1 MKEEHTCGICLGPRP
16 TQTPCGHYYHKECL
30 FKFWTQYKQD
40 YRCPTCSRT
49 PEEAIEFS
57 MEKQNNLLCTLIVQK
72 NFRMFLQKKRFQ
84 KKILGIT
91 KIQAVWKA
99 KKVRTQYNEQIY
111 KAKKTSAFRLTS
123 LKKRGLR
130 RIRECFSKLSHY
142 PNYLRL
148 IEHMKKRT
156 WNLRKIDVDIDTPD
170 NCRYFNR
177 FERKKRFRNQDWV
190 QRDMYR
196 FRKLEKKRRLEKEY
210 NDIFDNLV
218 FFYKINCNIH
228 RKILKYIKDSK
239 NVNYYTSSII
249 LLKYYIDDSII
260 KFDKKTRLLSRK
272 YWKETR
278 KELILL
284 EKDIYEFLDKCRR
297 IQKYGMRELK
307 YTKYFFDKKTHAELN
322 ENEDELI
329 MPSYPKIYVKKTKK
343 KQTKYLVTFSKHV
356 FKTPRFNVRFKM
368 FYSSRE

>member
-1 MKEEHTCGICLGPRP
+1 MKT
-16 TQTPCGHYYHKECL
+16 
-30 FKFWTQYKQD
+30 
-40 YRCPTCSRT
+40 
-49 PEEAIEFS
+49 
-57 MEKQNNLLCTLIVQK
+57 
-72 NFRMFLQKKRFQ
+72 
-84 KKILGIT
+84 
-91 KIQAVWKA
+91 
-99 KKVRTQYNEQIY
+99 
-111 KAKKTSAFRLTS
+111 
-123 LKKRGLR
+123 
-130 RIRECFSKLSHY
+130 
-142 PNYLRL
+142 
-148 IEHMKKRT
+148 RT
-156 WNLRKIDVDIDTPD
+156 WNYRKFDVDIEHD
-170 NCRYFNR
+170 NSRYFNR

-210 NDIFDNLV
+210 NDNFDSLV

-249 LLKYYIDDSII
+249 LLKYNIDDSII

-307 YTKYFFDKKTHAELN
+307 YTNYFFDKNTHAEF
-322 ENEDELI
+322 NEDELI
-329 MPSYPKIYVKKTKK
+329 INYNKLISNEINIITKNDNIYMPPYPEIYVKKTKK
-343 KQTKYLVTFSKHV
+343 KQIRYLVTFSKHV
-356 FKTPRFNVRFKM
+356 FKTPRFNVRFKI